1 MLQKI
6 VFHYRSGTKMKRIN
20 ELILESEV
28 CYFDAQQQVFI
39 ESVRQDKQEEQET
52 LQEPIHLN

>member
-1 MLQKI
+1 
-6 VFHYRSGTKMKRIN
+6 MKRIN

>member
-1 MLQKI
+1 MSNRKI
-6 VFHYRSGTKMKRIN
+6 TLARSLSDFSRI
-20 ELILESEV
+20 IIFIEV

-39 ESVRQDKQEEQET
+39 ESVRQDQQEEQET